1 MRATAT
7 PLRGALPAK
16 AVGASPRAGLIGRRQ
31 ELSLQLLQIADGI
44 LLALAFWLAH
54 TLRFFGAEWFMFQKP
69 IGPFAEFQW
78 LLFIILPFGPIFLET
93 QGFYG
98 HPLQKSVRR
107 SIAQLGHAAF
117 WLGLVIAACAYFL
130 KLGVPSRAVM
140 PLFAVLGGTFL
151 LVRERVTIA
160 RYRALAQREDLRE
173 RVILAGTPVDLRAL
187 RASLPAEQLQ
197 EMLVVEDFDI
207 ETQPLTALVEA
218 LHKHSVSRVIFAGG
232 HSHLDRLQEA
242 IGACEIEGVEAWL
255 IADFIRTSIARPDF
269 DVFGTRPVLVFRTT
283 PELSVALTIKGA
295 IDRVG
300 ALVLLVLTSWLM
312 LLVAIAIRLTSPG
325 PIVFRQMRAGKNG
338 RPFTMYKFRSME
350 TNAEMLHSELA
361 AFNQMSGPVFKIEKD
376 PRVTPI
382 GRIVRKT
389 SIDELPQLLNVLRG
403 DMSLVGPRPLP
414 IYEVEKFE
422 SPAQRRRLS
431 MKPGLTCLWQVSGRN
446 EVKSF
451 DQWVRLDLEY
461 IDNWSLLLDFKI
473 LLMTVPVVLFGRG
486 AR

>member
-1 MRATAT
+1 M
-7 PLRGALPAK
+7 GAQ
-16 AVGASPRAGLIGRRQ
+16 PRSAMIGRRQ

-44 LLALAFWLAH
+44 LLAVAFWLAH
-54 TLRFFGAEWFMFQKP
+54 TLRFFGAEWFVFQKP
-69 IGPFAEFQW
+69 IGPFTEFQW

-98 HPLQKSVRR
+98 HPLQKSLKR
-107 SIAQLGHAAF
+107 SIQQIGHAAF

-130 KLGVPSRAVM
+130 KLSVPSRAVM
-140 PLFAVLGGTFL
+140 PIFAVLGCAFL
-151 LVRERVTIA
+151 LTRERMTVS
-160 RYRALAQREDLRE
+160 RYRALAKREDLRE
-173 RVILAGTPVDLRAL
+173 RVILVGTPRDLVAL
-187 RASLPAEQLQ
+187 RESLPSEQLQ

-207 ETQPLTALVEA
+207 ETQPVSALVEA

-232 HSHLDRLQEA
+232 HSQLDRLQEA

-283 PELSVALTIKGA
+283 PELSVALAVKGFV
-295 IDRVG
+295 DRIG

-312 LLVAIAIRLTSPG
+312 LLIAIAIRLTSPG

-338 RPFTMYKFRSME
+338 RPFTMYKFRSMQ

-361 AFNQMSGPVFKIEKD
+361 AFNQMSGPVFKLDKD
-376 PRVTPI
+376 PRITPV
-382 GRIVRKT
+382 GRFIRKT

-451 DQWVRLDLEY
+451 DQWVKLDLEY

-473 LLMTVPVVLFGRG
+473 LFMTVPVVVLGRG
-486 AR
+486 AK